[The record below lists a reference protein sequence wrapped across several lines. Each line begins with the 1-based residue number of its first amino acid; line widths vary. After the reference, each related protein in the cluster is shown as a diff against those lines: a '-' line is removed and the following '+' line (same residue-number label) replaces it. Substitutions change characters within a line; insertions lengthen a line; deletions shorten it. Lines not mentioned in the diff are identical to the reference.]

1 MNKKLRNVK
10 IITVVTLIIMFICT
24 IILVCQLIKI
34 GNLKNTTS
42 KLETQKDQLLEDINN
57 YNTANNYYSNNRTE
71 FLEDYARDELGWSKK
86 DEVWYVKK

>member
-42 KLETQKDQLLEDINN
+42 KLETQKDQLLEDIKN

>member
-1 MNKKLRNVK
+1 MNKKLRNLK

-42 KLETQKDQLLEDINN
+42 KLETQKDQLLEDIKN